1 MILELH
7 NFKCYDDIKIQLPDT
22 GIVLLKGESGT
33 GKSTI
38 LNSIVYLFFNH
49 GKKVLKKGKTVCFVS
64 LTIKQLKIKRTNKPN
79 LVEIMFLDIDNIIYG
94 DEAQSYILHHITKI
108 DLYKFLLSSYYQQCN
123 NIDVLN
129 VPPCQQLNILKSIS
143 LEDVDN
149 EEHKKYVKD
158 KIYKLSI
165 DKKSQECLLPNIE
178 KLINIKEYKPYF
190 ADMINFD
197 ITHTTNELEK
207 LINKKYEY
215 EKEYK
220 LIFDK
225 LILHKKDYIDI
236 ERCKIE
242 IENING
248 IRDNLPLYPIDTDII
263 KLKINTLI
271 HIISTID
278 KQHEYYHLCDEIEY
292 KMNIENKYKNDAI
305 KENKKYIENIDIW
318 IERED
323 KEKKYNK
330 CVEYINE
337 IKSYLKIVNL
347 KSDDVLQ
354 SCITLHEEVNKYL
367 RSSVIPVNC
376 PSCNIK
382 LNIYRNELTIADT
395 TDNIVLDKTYLE
407 YVDKIDIAKVKNN
420 IEYIRCNEKSIY
432 KNSSYTILEIKN
444 RIKTVSDLENKTYS
458 PELLNLIERKNLYN
472 ISHDDVQY
480 CTSDKDKYS
489 MELDKLKE
497 KYNDNLYI
505 ISQHKILDK
514 KIEKYK
520 YNISI
525 LVEYQEDEKNISILS
540 DKIKLIQSEI
550 YDMKESIYRFHEY
563 TDYVKYLDLITQK
576 KECIDKIS
584 ELTDDILGYMELKS
598 AMKNAELESMKSFIH
613 ALNVHANIHL
623 CNMFKEEIEVSIDNT
638 FTTIKKEIRHKIS
651 TKIFYKGIQFNN
663 GLDELSAGERQR
675 IILCYTLALHEIIG
689 GKYLFLDECLN
700 NLDEDTNS
708 ETLKYISSVTSGN
721 LVLVIS
727 HESIEGIFDEVI
739 YM

>member
-242 IENING
+242 IEN
-248 IRDNLPLYPIDTDII
+248 
-263 KLKINTLI
+263 
-271 HIISTID
+271 
-278 KQHEYYHLCDEIEY
+278 
-292 KMNIENKYKNDAI
+292 
-305 KENKKYIENIDIW
+305 
-318 IERED
+318 
-323 KEKKYNK
+323 
-330 CVEYINE
+330 INE